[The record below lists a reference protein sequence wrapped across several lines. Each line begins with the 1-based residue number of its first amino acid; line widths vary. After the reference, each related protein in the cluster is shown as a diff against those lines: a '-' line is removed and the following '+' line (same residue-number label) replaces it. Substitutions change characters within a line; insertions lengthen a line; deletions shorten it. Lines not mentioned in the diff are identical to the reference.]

1 MRWPWK
7 LKYDKEADDPPF
19 VADAPIRSAAED
31 TLGRKEFARNLA
43 ELVAK
48 WKGDT
53 SLVIAVRSPWGNG
66 KTSVKN
72 MVLEHL
78 RDTKRKVRVLQFNP
92 WQYDRAEAITAA
104 FYREL
109 RLALG
114 KRRYGLGAWRRGQM
128 LRRYGRYFTA
138 ASKGLTAAGGQV
150 TPILAAMAVLG
161 FGSFVAT
168 YFNQDMVL
176 RWGSLGLAVVG
187 GFGLL
192 GRLFLFIGSP
202 PEETPQQHVREELE
216 ALLRKLKEP
225 LLVIIDDL
233 DRLDEEAIR
242 LVIRHVKVNADL
254 PNITYLLLFQREI
267 VEAALNPITDGQG
280 RAYLDKIILA
290 PFDLP
295 AIGREQLEKVLF
307 GALDKLLASLPENTG
322 FNANRWGNA
331 YHGGLKYYFQNLRD
345 VHRFAASLAVQMTLH
360 VTAKMVEV
368 NIVDIFI
375 LETLRLFE
383 PDVYASI
390 ADNQELLTKSG
401 GLEAE
406 DKEKARAILSGA
418 KNKAAAQ
425 ELLTDLFPRLNSAFQ
440 GHIIYG
446 DGSHTQ
452 WVKSRRVSIDRNFNR
467 YFSLRLPDNT
477 ISATEFEELL
487 ERAGDRSYIDRAFA
501 DLRSRGLLDS
511 LVSRL
516 DEVGEE
522 LPVAHIEVLAGALF
536 DLGDELGDG
545 SFMVGSSSHVACWRA
560 ASWYF
565 HSIEDA
571 DERSRRFLATLEGSH
586 GLSVPATLIGLDED
600 RRRKGERQ
608 RLTLTDEDLP
618 KAKEIWF
625 AHLMASLADPATFLA
640 SPHALS
646 NLYTAKQF
654 GKLDEIKAWVR
665 QIIQMLPLLMP
676 FLKAFVTTSHSWG
689 MGDRVARTTHTLS
702 IKYLA
707 DFVDLDEL
715 SAALVALDKAALAPD
730 EVALI
735 DEFELNR
742 HKPFR
747 EWPDDEDND

>member
-1 MRWPWK
+1 VPK
-7 LKYDKEADDPPF
+7 HHVEADDPPF

-31 TLGRKEFARNLA
+31 TLGRKDFAHNLA
-43 ELVAK
+43 DLVAK

-78 RDTKRKVRVLQFNP
+78 RNTNPGVRALQFNP

-114 KRRYGLGAWRRGQM
+114 KSKYGLAAWRRGRM

-150 TPILAAMAVLG
+150 TPILTAMAVFGL
-161 FGSFVAT
+161 GSFVAT
-168 YFNQDMVL
+168 YFKQDLVL
-176 RWGSLGLAVVG
+176 RWGSLAVAVVG
-187 GFGLL
+187 ALGLL
-192 GRLFLFIGSP
+192 GKLFSFLGSP

-216 ALLRKLKEP
+216 VLLRKLKEP
-225 LLVIIDDL
+225 LLVVIDDL

-267 VEAALNPITDGQG
+267 VEAALHPITDGQG

-295 AIGREQLEKVLF
+295 AIGRERLEKVLF
-307 GALDKLLASLPENTG
+307 AALDKLLASLPENTG
-322 FNANRWGNA
+322 FDANRWGNA
-331 YHGGLKYYFQNLRD
+331 YHGGLKYYFHNLRD

-368 NIVDIFI
+368 NIIDIFI

-383 PDVYASI
+383 PDVYANI
-390 ADNQELLTKSG
+390 AQNQAFLMKAGAME
-401 GLEAE
+401 EA
-406 DKEKARAILSGA
+406 DKEKARSLLNGA
-418 KNKAAAQ
+418 KNEAAAR
-425 ELLTDLFPRLNSAFQ
+425 ELLTDLFPKLTSAFERDFV
-440 GHIIYG
+440 YG
-446 DGSHTQ
+446 DGSYAQ
-452 WVKSRRVSIDRNFNR
+452 WAKSRRVSIDRNFNR

-487 ERAGDRSYIDRAFA
+487 EHAGDRSYVDKAFA
-501 DLRSRGLLDS
+501 DLRNRGLLDS

-516 DEVGEE
+516 DEVRED

-536 DLGDELGDG
+536 DLGDELEEGL
-545 SFMVGSSSHVACWRA
+545 FLAGSSSFVACWRA

-565 HSIEDA
+565 QSIEDPE
-571 DERSRRFLATLEGSH
+571 ERSRRFLSTLEGSQ

-600 RRRKGERQ
+600 RRKKNERQ

-625 AHLMASLADPATFLA
+625 SHLRAALGEPATFLA
-640 SPHALS
+640 TPHALR
-646 NLYTAKQF
+646 NLYTARRY
-654 GKLDEIKAWVR
+654 GKLDEIGAWVQQTIR
-665 QIIQMLPLLMP
+665 TPPLLMP

-689 MGDRVARTTHTLS
+689 MADRVARATHRLS

-715 SAALVALDKAALAPD
+715 STALAALDKTRLAPD

-735 DEFELNR
+735 DEFERNR
-742 HKPFR
+742 HKPFK
-747 EWPDDEDND
+747 EWPDDEDED

>member
-1 MRWPWK
+1 MSWLWK
-7 LKYDKEADDPPF
+7 PKPNKEADDPPF
-19 VADAPIRSAAED
+19 VADAPIGSAAED
-31 TLGRKEFARNLA
+31 TLGRKEFAHNLA
-43 ELVAK
+43 DLVGK

-78 RDTKRKVRVLQFNP
+78 QNTQPKVCVLQFNP

-109 RLALG
+109 RLALS
-114 KRRYGLGAWRRGQM
+114 KKRYGLDAWRRAHM
-128 LRRYGRYFTA
+128 LRRYGHYFTA
-138 ASKGLTAAGGQV
+138 ASKGLTAASSQV
-150 TPILAAMAVLG
+150 TPILTAMAVFG
-161 FGSFVAT
+161 FGSFFAS
-168 YFNQDMVL
+168 YFKQDIVF
-176 RWGSLGLAVVG
+176 RWGSLAVAVVG
-187 GFGLL
+187 ALGLL
-192 GRLFLFIGSP
+192 GKLCLFLGTL

-225 LLVIIDDL
+225 LLVVIDDL

-242 LVIRHVKVNADL
+242 LVVRHVKVNADL

-295 AIGREQLEKVLF
+295 AIGRERLEKVLF
-307 GALDKLLASLPENTG
+307 GAIDKLIASLPENTG
-322 FNANRWGNA
+322 FDSNRWGNA

-345 VHRFAASLAVQMTLH
+345 VHRYAASLAVQMTLH

-368 NIVDIFI
+368 NIIDIII

-383 PDVYASI
+383 PDVYTNI
-390 ADNQELLTKSG
+390 AQNQALLTKGG
-401 GLEAE
+401 GLEEAE
-406 DKEKARAILSGA
+406 KEKARSILKGA
-418 KNKAAAQ
+418 KYEAAAR
-425 ELLTDLFPRLNSAFQ
+425 ELLTDLFPNLTSAFERNIFR
-440 GHIIYG
+440 GG
-446 DGSHTQ
+446 GSHAQSAKT
-452 WVKSRRVSIDRNFNR
+452 RRVLVERNFNR

-487 ERAGDRSYIDRAFA
+487 EHAGDRPYIDTAFV
-501 DLRSRGLLDS
+501 DLKARGLLAS

-516 DEVGEE
+516 DEVSED
-522 LPVAHIEVLAGALF
+522 LPVAHLETLAGALF
-536 DLGDELGDG
+536 DLGDELEDD
-545 SFMVGSSSHVACWRA
+545 SIMVGSSSFVACWRA

-565 HSIEDA
+565 HNVQDL
-571 DERSRRFLATLEGSH
+571 DERSRRFLATLEGSR
-586 GLSVPATLIGLDED
+586 GLSVPATLIGLDDD
-600 RRRKGERQ
+600 RRNKNDLQ

-625 AHLMASLADPATFLA
+625 RHLTAALAEPGTFLA
-640 SPHALS
+640 TPHALS
-646 NLYTAKQF
+646 NLYTAKRF
-654 GKLDEIKAWVR
+654 GKLDDIKAWV
-665 QIIQMLPLLMP
+665 QQTIHTPPLLMP
-676 FLKAFVTTSHSWG
+676 FLQAFVSTSHSWG
-689 MGDRVARTTHTLS
+689 MGDRVARATHRLNF
-702 IKYLA
+702 KYLT

-715 SAALVALDKAALAPD
+715 SVALAALDKTRLAPH
-730 EVALI
+730 EVGLI
-735 DEFELNR
+735 DEFDRNR

-747 EWPDDEDND
+747 DWPSDDDDE